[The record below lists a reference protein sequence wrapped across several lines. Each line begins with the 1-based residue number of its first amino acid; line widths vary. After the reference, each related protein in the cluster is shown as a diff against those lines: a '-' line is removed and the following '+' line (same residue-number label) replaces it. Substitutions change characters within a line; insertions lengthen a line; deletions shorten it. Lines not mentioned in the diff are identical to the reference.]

1 MRLNRKFAG
10 GAVGVALLAGAGGAW
25 AVGSGSGSSSPGR
38 DAFLNDVAGRLSVT
52 PEKLKGAIQG
62 AFEDQLDADVKAGR
76 LTQAQADA
84 IKKEA
89 KEHGGVPF
97 GPPGPGPAGPGFGF
111 HVPAPAPAPPGL
123 VFPRPGR
130 PSAARRPAAPRGA
143 SVRRP
148 APARRPPRA
157 RRS

>member
-25 AVGSGSGSSSPGR
+25 AVGSGSGSSATGR
-38 DAFLNDVAGRLSVT
+38 DAFLNDVAGRLNVT

-76 LTQAQADA
+76 LTQAQADR

-89 KEHGGVPF
+89 TEHGGLPF
-97 GPPGPGPAGPGFGF
+97 GPDGHGGPRPRPGGPGAPGPGPGAPAFGIGGRFHGGPPPLAGPPPPG
-111 HVPAPAPAPPGL
+111 APPFAG
-123 VFPRPGR
+123 PPPPGDR
-130 PSAARRPAAPRGA
+130 H
-143 SVRRP
+143 
-148 APARRPPRA
+148 
-157 RRS
+157 

>member
-25 AVGSGSGSSSPGR
+25 AVGSGSGSSSTGR

-76 LTQAQADA
+76 ITQAQADA

-97 GPPGPGPAGPGFGF
+97 GPAGPGPGGPGFGIGGRF
-111 HVPAPAPAPPGL
+111 HGGPPPLAG
-123 VFPRPGR
+123 PP
-130 PSAARRPAAPRGA
+130 PRGA
-143 SVRRP
+143 PPFARAPPPGDRHGPHRP
-148 APARRPPRA
+148 LPAGFRAAP
-157 RRS
+157 